1 MMPINRWFVPK
12 HSSLADGTSNSAR
25 IWAEL
30 IVLSLSFGVGGGG
43 VGCGVGSYCA
53 QIWASHLFFCILLMQ
68 LCC

>member
-30 IVLSLSFGVGGGG
+30 IVLSLSFGVGW
-43 VGCGVGSYCA
+43 GVGSYCA